1 MNPLS
6 AQAFG
11 RLRGR
16 SGGIFVWGLAFIGAL
31 GLNLLLFGLMPGLI
45 QQIPKAPDQLDNP
58 ARLNVIRVRKRR
70 RHRPAG
76 GISQRSRPPEPEK
89 PRPRARETKRLQKK
103 LSVKPRLKFDINPRL
118 PAAPMD
124 LAMPPPG
131 AFLHGCPGPQRPL

>member
-1 MNPLS
+1 MNPLF

-58 ARLNVIRVRKRR
+58 ARLNVIRVKKAETPPRR
-70 RHRPAG
+70 RDKPKVK
-76 GISQRSRPPEPEK
+76 PPEPEK
-89 PRPRARETKRLQKK
+89 PRPRARETKRLQK
-103 LSVKPRLKFDINPRL
+103 SCPSS
-118 PAAPMD
+118 PA
-124 LAMPPPG
+124 
-131 AFLHGCPGPQRPL
+131 